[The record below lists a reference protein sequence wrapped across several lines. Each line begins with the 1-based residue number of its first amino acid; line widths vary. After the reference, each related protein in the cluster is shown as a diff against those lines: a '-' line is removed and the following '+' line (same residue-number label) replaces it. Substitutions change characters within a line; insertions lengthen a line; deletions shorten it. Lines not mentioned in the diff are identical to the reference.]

1 MRLVVQ
7 FRQFFI
13 GFVVGAV
20 REPEPDPDAQESPE
34 ERTLRALL
42 RERADSVN

>member
-20 REPEPDPDAQESPE
+20 REPEPDAQESPE

>member
-20 REPEPDPDAQESPE
+20 REPDPKESPE